1 MEMVFKRIML
11 HRAIMQ
17 DAVRQVVCDGV
28 SPEAAV
34 AGLGIPQEEQVAF
47 AECLRKEL
55 MHLETFNCV
64 RFRLEAPAVER
75 WIEAGRPGL

>member
-1 MEMVFKRIML
+1 ML
-11 HRAIMQ
+11 HRARLR
-17 DAVRQVVCDGV
+17 DAVRQIVCDGV

-34 AGLGIPQEEQVAF
+34 AGLGIPQEEQPAF
-47 AECLRKEL
+47 ADHLRKEL
-55 MHLETFNCV
+55 MHLETFNCA